1 MAAAIC
7 GTVLGCSV
15 PSKSFPRAGFFQRR
29 STASNVHRRRGQA
42 VTSTIAAASNGCG
55 WLCHRTAPH
64 NRAVDS
70 LRTGSAAIFRAE
82 TGAARPAGRCRLPP
96 SVTERQH
103 PPTKLL
109 DSPGERP
116 RVVDFEGPLTYRQFT
131 EFLRVNL
138 TGGCHETTAYFQRG
152 PAFR

>member
-1 MAAAIC
+1 
-7 GTVLGCSV
+7 
-15 PSKSFPRAGFFQRR
+15 
-29 STASNVHRRRGQA
+29 
-42 VTSTIAAASNGCG
+42 
-55 WLCHRTAPH
+55 

-103 PPTKLL
+103 PPPKLL

-116 RVVDFEGPLTYRQFT
+116 RVVDFEGPLTYRHFT

-138 TGGCHETTAYFQRG
+138 TRGCHETVDYCQRG
-152 PAFR
+152 PAVRAHGAGAGHCRRGARPTEKRPGGAAPRRAATRRAATRRAATDRLPRQQLVGRPTWRLQRR